1 MELTRKQL
9 TCLIGTILLTII
21 CGFKYILQY
30 MNWLL
35 NDSKIPLFM
44 LWMLIISIVTMT
56 LILLSEIHIKND
68 SNTKVKEK
76 LQNENSYRLCNEQ

>member
-9 TCLIGTILLTII
+9 TCLVSTILLIII
-21 CGFKYILQY
+21 CGFKYIIQY
-30 MNWLL
+30 INWLL
-35 NDSKIPLFM
+35 NDSKIPSFM
-44 LWMLIISIVTMT
+44 LWMLIISIITMI